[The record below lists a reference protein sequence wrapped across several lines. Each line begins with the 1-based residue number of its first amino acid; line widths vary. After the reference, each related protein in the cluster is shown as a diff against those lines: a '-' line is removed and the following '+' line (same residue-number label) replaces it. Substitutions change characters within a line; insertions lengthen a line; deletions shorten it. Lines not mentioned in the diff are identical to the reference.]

1 MVEYRNKNK
10 TEKNTLAFR
19 RKRRPQ
25 RPTARTVETEK
36 RASVKTEAK
45 PKKKTTVVYSIS
57 QVFRN
62 LSISVNL
69 TIYAIYLI
77 YLLYSISKGV
87 GIKVLN
93 IVLAMVTAAFMVVY
107 LILRLSGKKRG
118 KELKQIK
125 HYYKN
130 FKLVTRATSAIVGV
144 YALLTAVTS
153 VSPLA
158 IIIAFIGAVFLVI
171 RLIVELVLFLIRR
184 RIRKIKGE
192 RQEIYDQVAQ
202 APTDKKKRKR
212 KLWELTKKDEEL
224 EDVIVPIDECLLNDI
239 DDQST
244 LFDTISIHID

>member
-1 MVEYRNKNK
+1 M
-10 TEKNTLAFR
+10 AFR
-19 RKRRPQ
+19 RKRKPQ

-36 RASVKTEAK
+36 RTSVKTETK

-130 FKLVTRATSAIVGV
+130 FKLVTRTTSAIVGV

-158 IIIAFIGAVFLVI
+158 IIIAFIGAVFLII

-192 RQEIYDQVAQ
+192 RQERYDDEVAQ

>member
-1 MVEYRNKNK
+1 M
-10 TEKNTLAFR
+10 AFR

-25 RPTARTVETEK
+25 RPIARTVETEK
-36 RASVKTEAK
+36 LTSVKTEAK

>member
-1 MVEYRNKNK
+1 M
-10 TEKNTLAFR
+10 AFR

-36 RASVKTEAK
+36 RTSVKTEAK
-45 PKKKTTVVYSIS
+45 PQKKTTVVYSIS

-77 YLLYSISKGV
+77 YLIYSISKGV

-192 RQEIYDQVAQ
+192 RQEIYDDQVAQ

-239 DDQST
+239 DEQST

>member
-1 MVEYRNKNK
+1 MD
-10 TEKNTLAFR
+10 FR
-19 RKRRPQ
+19 RKRRPK

-36 RASVKTEAK
+36 RTSVKTETK
-45 PKKKTTVVYSIS
+45 PQKKTTVVYSIS

-192 RQEIYDQVAQ
+192 RQEIYDDRVAQ

-244 LFDTISIHID
+244 LFDTISIHIDNID

>member
-1 MVEYRNKNK
+1 MD
-10 TEKNTLAFR
+10 FR
-19 RKRRPQ
+19 RKRRPK

-36 RASVKTEAK
+36 RTSVKTETK
-45 PKKKTTVVYSIS
+45 PQKKTTVVYSIS

>member
-1 MVEYRNKNK
+1 MD
-10 TEKNTLAFR
+10 FR
-19 RKRRPQ
+19 RKIRPK
-25 RPTARTVETEK
+25 RPTARTVEAEK
-36 RASVKTEAK
+36 RTSVKTETK
-45 PKKKTTVVYSIS
+45 PQKKTTVVYSIS

-192 RQEIYDQVAQ
+192 RQEIYDDRVAQ

-244 LFDTISIHID
+244 LFDTISIHIDHID

>member
-36 RASVKTEAK
+36 RTSVKTEAK
-45 PKKKTTVVYSIS
+45 PQKKTTVVYSIS

-87 GIKVLN
+87 GIKMLN

>member
-1 MVEYRNKNK
+1 MD
-10 TEKNTLAFR
+10 FR

-25 RPTARTVETEK
+25 RPTARTVEAEK
-36 RASVKTEAK
+36 RTSVKTETK
-45 PKKKTTVVYSIS
+45 PQKKTTVVYSIS

-171 RLIVELVLFLIRR
+171 RLIVELILFLIRR
-184 RIRKIKGE
+184 QIRKMKGKKAE
-192 RQEIYDQVAQ
+192 ANLDEDEEIVT
-202 APTDKKKRKR
+202 PTDKKKRKR

-244 LFDTISIHID
+244 LFDTISIHIDHID

>member
-1 MVEYRNKNK
+1 M
-10 TEKNTLAFR
+10 
-19 RKRRPQ
+19 
-25 RPTARTVETEK
+25 ETEK
-36 RASVKTEAK
+36 RTSVKTEAK
-45 PKKKTTVVYSIS
+45 PQKKTTVVYSIS

-77 YLLYSISKGV
+77 YLLYSISKDV

-158 IIIAFIGAVFLVI
+158 IIIAFIGAVFLII

-192 RQEIYDQVAQ
+192 RQEIYDEVAQ

>member
-1 MVEYRNKNK
+1 M
-10 TEKNTLAFR
+10 AFR

-158 IIIAFIGAVFLVI
+158 IIIAFIGAVFLII

>member
-1 MVEYRNKNK
+1 M
-10 TEKNTLAFR
+10 AFR

-25 RPTARTVETEK
+25 RPIARTVETEK

-192 RQEIYDQVAQ
+192 RQEIYDDQVAQ

>member
-1 MVEYRNKNK
+1 M
-10 TEKNTLAFR
+10 
-19 RKRRPQ
+19 
-25 RPTARTVETEK
+25 ETEK

-158 IIIAFIGAVFLVI
+158 IIIAFIGAVFLII

>member
-1 MVEYRNKNK
+1 M
-10 TEKNTLAFR
+10 AFR
-19 RKRRPQ
+19 RKRRPTRLTQ
-25 RPTARTVETEK
+25 RTVAPESRTATKTAEK
-36 RASVKTEAK
+36 AD
-45 PKKKTTVVYSIS
+45 KKTTVVYSIS

-93 IVLAMVTAAFMVVY
+93 IALAMVTAAFMVVY

-125 HYYKN
+125 YYYKS
-130 FKLVTRATSAIVGV
+130 FKLVTRAASAIIGV
-144 YALLTAVTS
+144 YALITAVS
-153 VSPLA
+153 AVSPLA
-158 IIIAFIGAVFLVI
+158 IIIAFLGAVFLVI

-192 RQEIYDQVAQ
+192 REERLADVCDDEDMDI
-202 APTDKKKRKR
+202 PTDKKKKRKR
-212 KLWELTKKDEEL
+212 KLWELTKKDDEL
-224 EDVIVPIDECLLNDI
+224 EDVIVPVDQCLLNDI
-239 DDQST
+239 DEQST
-244 LFDTISIHID
+244 LFDSISIHLD

>member
-1 MVEYRNKNK
+1 MD
-10 TEKNTLAFR
+10 FR
-19 RKRRPQ
+19 RKRRPK

-36 RASVKTEAK
+36 RTSVKTETK
-45 PKKKTTVVYSIS
+45 PQKKTTVVYSIS

-171 RLIVELVLFLIRR
+171 RLIVELILFLIRR

-192 RQEIYDQVAQ
+192 RQEIYDDRVAQ

-244 LFDTISIHID
+244 LFDTISIHIDHID

>member
-1 MVEYRNKNK
+1 M
-10 TEKNTLAFR
+10 AFR

>member
-1 MVEYRNKNK
+1 M
-10 TEKNTLAFR
+10 
-19 RKRRPQ
+19 
-25 RPTARTVETEK
+25 ETEK

>member
-1 MVEYRNKNK
+1 MD
-10 TEKNTLAFR
+10 FR
-19 RKRRPQ
+19 RKRRPK

-36 RASVKTEAK
+36 RTSVKTEAK
-45 PKKKTTVVYSIS
+45 PQKKTTVVYSIS

-192 RQEIYDQVAQ
+192 RQEIYDDRVAQ

-244 LFDTISIHID
+244 LFDTISIHIDNID

>member
-1 MVEYRNKNK
+1 M
-10 TEKNTLAFR
+10 
-19 RKRRPQ
+19 
-25 RPTARTVETEK
+25 ETEK
-36 RASVKTEAK
+36 RTSVKTEAK
-45 PKKKTTVVYSIS
+45 PQKKTTVVYSIS

-158 IIIAFIGAVFLVI
+158 IIIAFIGVVFLVI

-192 RQEIYDQVAQ
+192 RQEIYDDRVAQ

>member
-1 MVEYRNKNK
+1 M
-10 TEKNTLAFR
+10 AFR

-36 RASVKTEAK
+36 RTSVKTEAK

>member
-1 MVEYRNKNK
+1 M
-10 TEKNTLAFR
+10 AFR

-36 RASVKTEAK
+36 RAAVKTEAK
-45 PKKKTTVVYSIS
+45 PQKKTTVVYSIS

-192 RQEIYDQVAQ
+192 RQEIYDDRVAQ